1 LTTAAPNG
9 TRAHYTKKVTQ
20 FSRLT
25 SIGKIGEVTPEATTR
40 IREEYVGDPTKLVRD
55 RFYDFFQRVTRQG
68 EPRIDT
74 EELNKSLTIKVD
86 ELPDSTK
93 IQDIF
98 ERLNSKVALNS
109 KGKKNWSE
117 EETTFFIWVILTY
130 CDQNKYDYQ
139 DLVSWFFPSDH
150 LNRMITTGNT

>member
-1 LTTAAPNG
+1 MKRSPRTVFDDSG
-9 TRAHYTKKVTQ
+9 TKWYQSPLYKEGNSFLH
-20 FSRLT
+20 FNLP
-25 SIGKIGEVTPEATTR
+25 GKIGEVTPEATTR

-86 ELPDSTK
+86 DLPDSTK

-117 EETTFFIWVILTY
+117 EETTFFIWIILTY
-130 CDQNKYDYQ
+130 CDLNKYDYQ
-139 DLVSWFFPSDH
+139 DLVSIVF
-150 LNRMITTGNT
+150 LN